1 MCATPTH
8 SPVMFRRD
16 GMTTPWLMAK
26 PQDIKVMVKGDVL
39 EYEEL

>member
-1 MCATPTH
+1 MCAALTD
-8 SPVMFRRD
+8 SPVMFCRD

-26 PQDIKVMVKGDVL
+26 PQDIKVMVKGDVV